1 MCRRNDELQKFMDKF
16 NSNKEGFIE
25 RKTYN
30 ELKLA
35 HEKLTAEHSDTKK
48 LILAWKSY
56 CGQ

>member
-16 NSNKEGFIE
+16 NSNKECFIE
-25 RKTYN
+25 RKAYN

-48 LILAWKSY
+48 LILA
-56 CGQ
+56 